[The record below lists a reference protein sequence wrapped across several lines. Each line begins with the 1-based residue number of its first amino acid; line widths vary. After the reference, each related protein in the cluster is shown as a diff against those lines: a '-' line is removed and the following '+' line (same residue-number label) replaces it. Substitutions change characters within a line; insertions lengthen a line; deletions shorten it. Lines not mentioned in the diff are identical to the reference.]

1 MYQEGALYLT
11 FSGVPSSVS
20 RLSSP
25 GEKEGKK
32 AQGRKRKNETQASNC
47 QICDNAKFHCC
58 YPGYSGNHFTRLR
71 RHLGLK
77 SEIFIKPLTSRFAK
91 AVALCLNFSV
101 LRWLLEHRPAALELP
116 TPSWI
121 SSGTARHHPRRH
133 FLGTR
138 VAQGPARSP
147 QCPWAAPAARTGAA
161 PTSTRL
167 LPTPHSWVT
176 GLPVT
181 HWLCAHRSF
190 TVRCF
195 PRSSLASPAPEL
207 EFAIWLQPGAQ
218 HHDPSSPLGPGCR
231 IFFPCSFQ
239 HKKKH
244 FLSHPAGGKPRS
256 RTRIL
261 LSFGGP
267 FSFFFQEDKG
277 WHAELGFSPQVLL
290 HEMDVLEKRQ
300 STAGE
305 LAPEEAVEL
314 LFG

>member
-1 MYQEGALYLT
+1 M
-11 FSGVPSSVS
+11 
-20 RLSSP
+20 
-25 GEKEGKK
+25 
-32 AQGRKRKNETQASNC
+32 
-47 QICDNAKFHCC
+47 
-58 YPGYSGNHFTRLR
+58 
-71 RHLGLK
+71 
-77 SEIFIKPLTSRFAK
+77 
-91 AVALCLNFSV
+91 
-101 LRWLLEHRPAALELP
+101 
-116 TPSWI
+116 
-121 SSGTARHHPRRH
+121 
-133 FLGTR
+133 
-138 VAQGPARSP
+138 AQGPARSP

-161 PTSTRL
+161 PTSTWPLL

-181 HWLCAHRSF
+181 HWLCAHGSF

-261 LSFGGP
+261 LSFGGH
-267 FSFFFQEDKG
+267 FSFYFQEDKG
-277 WHAELGFSPQVLL
+277 WHAELGFFPQVLL